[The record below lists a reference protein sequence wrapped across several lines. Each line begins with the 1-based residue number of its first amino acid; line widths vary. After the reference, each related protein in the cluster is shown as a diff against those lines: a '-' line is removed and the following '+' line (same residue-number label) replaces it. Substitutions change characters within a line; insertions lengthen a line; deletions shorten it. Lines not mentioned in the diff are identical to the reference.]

1 MKRSAAIAAA
11 TGLVLTGTLALTATP
26 ADAATTGCKAVYA
39 VQNQWP
45 GGFVASV
52 TVTNLGDPI
61 ANWVITWDFPAG
73 QQLTSGW
80 NATWSQPV
88 GTHVNASSLA
98 YNGSLGTGATAT
110 IGFTGTW
117 TGSNP
122 APSAIYLNGTLC
134 TGTVSTTGGSSTA
147 S

>member
-61 ANWVITWDFPAG
+61 GNWAVTFDLAAG
-73 QQLTSGW
+73 QAVALGW

-88 GTHVNASSLA
+88 GTHVNAASLA

-134 TGTVSTTGGSSTA
+134 TGTVSTTGGSSIA